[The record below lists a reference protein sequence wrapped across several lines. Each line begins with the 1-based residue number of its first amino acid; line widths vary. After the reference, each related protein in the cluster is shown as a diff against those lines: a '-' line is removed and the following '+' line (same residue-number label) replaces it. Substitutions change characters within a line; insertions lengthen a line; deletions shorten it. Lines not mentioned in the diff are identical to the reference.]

1 MPFALET
8 FQRAADPELEHR
20 AMPTRAAPWRTLLVL
35 GLLIAS
41 VTWLA
46 FQGPEP
52 VSIPRSDS
60 PPALPAS
67 FKGTVTAPAVAYP
80 PTEPAPEVKQAIP
93 NATPDAVVAMRARAA
108 DEHLATLAEKMVRG
122 LENAVT
128 QSDRLQWIDATER
141 EQADIKRFFE
151 ARQGRFG
158 SAQLEPS
165 VGKVTL
171 LPSGEEMKLF
181 RLTTATCP
189 EGAILQVREDGSRAR
204 MRWGLFEQSHEK
216 TYDRFLAAADNGKGA
231 ARWFTLLCQRGHSFE
246 LKGATEKQWICLDA
260 QGSLGAG
267 GTGQIYV
274 NKDSAAGRFLEPK
287 TQWGRLY
294 LVDLLIDRMDVEGR
308 RLNVVLDCAGLHGE
322 TGRR

>member
-1 MPFALET
+1 MDAV
-8 FQRAADPELEHR
+8 QRAADPELDHR
-20 AMPTRAAPWRTLLVL
+20 EIPTHLAPWRTLLVL
-35 GLLIAS
+35 ALLIGS

-46 FQGPEP
+46 FHGPEP
-52 VSIPRSDS
+52 VSIPRSDP
-60 PPALPAS
+60 PPAPPVS
-67 FKGTVTAPAVAYP
+67 SQGTVTAPAAVHP
-80 PTEPAPEVKQAIP
+80 PAAPAPEVKQAIP

-108 DEHLATLAEKMVRG
+108 DEHLATLAEKMVKG

-128 QSDRLQWIDATER
+128 HSDRLRWIDATEQ

-151 ARQGRFG
+151 ARHGRFG

-171 LPSGEEMKLF
+171 LPSGEEIKLF

-189 EGAILQVREDGSRAR
+189 EGAILQVREDGGRAK

-216 TYDRFLAAADNGKGA
+216 TYDRFLAAADNGKGTA
-231 ARWFTLLCQRGHSFE
+231 QWFALLCQRGHSFE
-246 LKGATEKQWICLDA
+246 LKGQTETHWICLDA

-274 NKDSAAGRFLEPK
+274 NKDSAAGRFLGPK

-294 LVDLLIDRMDVEGR
+294 LVDLLIGRMDIEAR
-308 RLNVVLDCAGLHGE
+308 RLNVVLDCAGLHGG
-322 TGRR
+322 TGRH